1 MEYRE
6 VKIEV
11 YIPIGFVEELRNGL
25 NSIGACHIGKY
36 DNCISVIQVSG
47 YWRPLDGAQPYD
59 GEVGEISYGQECQ
72 VEVRCK
78 TEFVKDAIKMIR
90 KIHPYEEPVYNIIPL
105 VNDCYE

>member
-6 VKIEV
+6 VKIEI
-11 YIPIGFVEELRNGL
+11 YIPISFVEELRNGL

-59 GEVGEISYGQECQ
+59 GEVGQISYGQECQ

-78 TEFVKDAIKMIR
+78 TEFVNDAIRMIR
-90 KIHPYEEPVYNIIPL
+90 KIHPYEEPVYNIMPL
-105 VNDCYE
+105 VNDSYE